1 VCANKAS
8 NWPADVITCNQKTKS
23 EKTEDET
30 LLSTESLLH

>member
-1 VCANKAS
+1 M
-8 NWPADVITCNQKTKS
+8 PATGQLTLPHVIKKTKS